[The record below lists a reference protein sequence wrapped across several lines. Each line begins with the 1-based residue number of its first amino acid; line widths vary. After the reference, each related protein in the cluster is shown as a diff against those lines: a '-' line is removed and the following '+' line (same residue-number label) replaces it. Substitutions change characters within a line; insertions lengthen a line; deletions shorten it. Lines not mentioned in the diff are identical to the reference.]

1 MNKQLFIEVRPG
13 VVLSRVQDM
22 FSESLKKYPV
32 ITLQELSYRSGESID
47 MDFDKT
53 VNLPED
59 NEDRYVLVQN
69 GDLVFALTSRKAM
82 VIEEKQERAILPTN
96 FVRLVFDDTLYDSYF
111 LMWLFNENYLFQ
123 SELNSFIQ
131 GSALKMIPVRA
142 LREISFKTPPFDT
155 QRTIGKVYKQ
165 ELQYEKKVMNH
176 KKTVMD
182 YLNGLYNK
190 KRGNE
195 EW

>member
-13 VVLSRVQDM
+13 VVLSRVQDL

-53 VNLPED
+53 VDLPKD
-59 NEDRYVLVQN
+59 NEDKYALVEN
-69 GDLVFALTSRKAM
+69 GNLVFALTSRKAM
-82 VIEEKQERAILPTN
+82 VIEGKEEKAILPTN
-96 FVRLVFDDTLYDSYF
+96 FVHLVFDTTLYDHYF
-111 LMWLFNENYLFQ
+111 LMWLFNENKVFQ
-123 SELNSFIQ
+123 NVLNSYIQ
-131 GSALKMIPVRA
+131 GSALKMIPVKA
-142 LREISFKTPPFDT
+142 LREIAFKTPPLNT
-155 QRTIGKVYKQ
+155 QQMIGKIYKQ
-165 ELQYEKKVMNH
+165 ELQYEKKVIKH
-176 KKTVMD
+176 KETVMN

-195 EW
+195 TW

>member
-1 MNKQLFIEVRPG
+1 MDEPLFIEVRPG
-13 VVLSRVQDM
+13 VVLSRVQDK
-22 FSESLKKYPV
+22 FSKTLKKYPV

-59 NEDRYVLVQN
+59 NEDKYALVQN

-82 VIEEKQERAILPTN
+82 VIEEKKERAILPTN
-96 FVRLVFDDTLYDSYF
+96 FVHLVFDQTRYDRYF
-111 LMWLFNENYLFQ
+111 LMWLFNENNLFQ
-123 SELNSFIQ
+123 NELNSFIQ
-131 GSALKMIPVRA
+131 GSALKMIPVRV
-142 LREISFKTPPFDT
+142 LREISFKTPPLDI